1 MRKIMRKIE
10 KKKKKKIENVG
21 EKSEKLEKSGNEK
34 TTLREKTLSRNSYHL
49 KFMLKVNYKQKIRNL
64 PIITMMRG

>member
-1 MRKIMRKIE
+1 M
-10 KKKKKKIENVG
+10 KKKKKKTKIQKNKKELKIG
-21 EKSEKLEKSGNEK
+21 LEKLEKSGNEK

>member
-1 MRKIMRKIE
+1 ME
-10 KKKKKKIENVG
+10 KKKKTKIQKNEKRIENWI
-21 EKSEKLEKSGNEK
+21 EKSGNEK